1 MDNKDMLLE
10 RIDEQE
16 QYIRRL
22 EGIIYSLLNDPV
34 LPRIVKDKLQNKWRP
49 MLRHHI
55 LKD

>member
-1 MDNKDMLLE
+1 MLLE